1 MRPQDLPPSDHRRP
15 QALTAS
21 TEFLDR
27 NQKVFVL
34 FQKRKNGQSNQA
46 KPITQRYL

>member
-27 NQKVFVL
+27 NQKVFAL
-34 FQKRKNGQSNQA
+34 FQKRKNGQPNQF
-46 KPITQRYL
+46 KPIIKRNL